1 MRPCARPARGEPRRA
16 DRGRDHLGQRGH
28 HHGGYVRAP
37 VAHGVCFPTRPAGED
52 LTDVAGQQRL
62 GGAAGRAPWRPL
74 CGSATTSRP
83 GATSGPPFPC
93 PAPGSERSVSVTAC
107 FWSDRLH
114 GALARDHVARALVA
128 AGAER
133 AAGRRHLRH
142 GLTDGLLAPT
152 RRDVCGSVGGVRG
165 QQSVHRNGEV
175 PWILHNLAAAA
186 GQRLP
191 AHSMPA
197 AQGAAARSRRPS
209 HFATVRRRPS
219 CGRCARMPACA
230 DASAVRIAGLRAKA
244 ASTPAEPPQR
254 ADSRR
259 DPAHFD
265 ELGT

>member
-1 MRPCARPARGEPRRA
+1 MRPCARPAGGELRRA

-83 GATSGPPFPC
+83 GATSGPSFPC
-93 PAPGSERSVSVTAC
+93 PAPGAERSVKVTAC
-107 FWSDRLH
+107 FWSDRLY
-114 GALARDHVARALVA
+114 GALARDHDARALVPA
-128 AGAER
+128 RAER

-175 PWILHNLAAAA
+175 PWILRNLAAAA

-209 HFATVRRRPS
+209 HFAHRAPTPFLWSMRTH
-219 CGRCARMPACA
+219 
-230 DASAVRIAGLRAKA
+230 AGLRRRLRGQHRRLEGKSSLRAGGTT
-244 ASTPAEPPQR
+244 ASGQFSP
-254 ADSRR
+254 
-259 DPAHFD
+259 
-265 ELGT
+265 